1 MNTQHLFLSS
11 TARAPSPRWQE
22 AFAQGQAVAPAA
34 LPQRLQGLKP
44 AQCIV
49 WLSSEDAEWKQM
61 LSLTLQTLAGAR
73 VVLLSGTPEP
83 QEGLQA
89 LEAGALGYTHSH
101 AVPELLQ
108 EVATVVEH
116 GGLWAGPELLRR
128 LVTST
133 AAALAR
139 LPEPANGPG
148 TIAQKNA
155 AAWAT
160 LSAREAQVAR
170 AVAEGKSNREVG
182 EQLFI
187 SERTIKAHL
196 GAVFEKLA
204 VRDRLQLV
212 LLVATLGPDTRV
224 IQVTAA

>member
-1 MNTQHLFLSS
+1 MTTLHLFLSS
-11 TARAPSPRWQE
+11 TERAPSPRWHE
-22 AFAQGQAVAPAA
+22 AFALGQTVVPSA
-34 LPQRLQGLKP
+34 LGYTLNGLQP
-44 AQCIV
+44 RQCIV
-49 WLSSEDAEWKQM
+49 WLSSEDAQWPQM
-61 LSLTLQTLAGAR
+61 LELVQKTLAGAR
-73 VVLLSGTPEP
+73 TVLLSGAPEP
-83 QEGLQA
+83 EEGLKA
-89 LEAGALGYTHSH
+89 LDAGVMGYTHSH

-128 LVTST
+128 LVAST

-148 TIAQKNA
+148 IVAQKNA

-160 LSAREAQVAR
+160 LSGREAQVAR
-170 AVAEGKSNREVG
+170 AVAEGKSNKEVADK
-182 EQLFI
+182 LFI

-196 GAVFEKLA
+196 GSVFEKLG

-212 LLVATLGPDTRV
+212 VLVATLGPDTRE
-224 IQVTAA
+224 IKVTAA